1 MGQSCSCAF
10 RTSLVSWTEA
20 QRAISTDTASSNPRA
35 ASSSKRERDDYP
47 PELRGLFTTRFIA
60 ANPIQ
65 LLDYAGQELL
75 FISGRDHLPDSAE
88 EEGVVKPAQ
97 AESKELEDARG
108 DAGGKKADEAVFK
121 EVYEELH
128 LYKSAKD
135 VPGIKALEGEWA

>member
-1 MGQSCSCAF
+1 MG
-10 RTSLVSWTEA
+10 VSWRSADWLTVRG
-20 QRAISTDTASSNPRA
+20 RATTDTASSNPRA
-35 ASSSKRERDDYP
+35 ASSSNRERDEYP

-88 EEGVVKPAQ
+88 QDGVVKPAQ
-97 AESKELEDARG
+97 AESKEFEEAGG